1 MQSDIRAGLTGG
13 LATVPMT
20 AFMLAAQRKGLLG
33 EAPPRL
39 ITRFALI
46 SARLRMQDKNAATAV
61 TGSVHFGF
69 GIVCGALFSALS
81 RRAGL
86 PFSRVVQGTL
96 FGIMVWL
103 VSYKGWVPA
112 LNIMPPPED
121 DRPGRPLVMVVAH
134 LIYGSTLGW
143 IVERTGQAS

>member
-20 AFMLAAQRKGLLG
+20 AFMLAAQRRGLLG

-39 ITRFALI
+39 ITNFALI
-46 SARLRMQDKNAATAV
+46 SARLPVHDKNAETAI

-69 GIVCGALFSALS
+69 GIVCGAFFGALS

-86 PFSRVVQGTL
+86 PFSWIVQGML
-96 FGIMVWL
+96 FGIIVWF

-112 LNIMPPPED
+112 LDIMPPPED
-121 DRPGRPLVMVVAH
+121 DRANRPLIMAVAH

-143 IVERTGQAS
+143 AVGHTGQAS